1 MISLLRRE
9 ISSFLN
15 SLIGYIVISLFLVTI
30 GLFMWIFPGEF
41 NVLDSGYANIDTL
54 FIIAPWVFIFLGPA
68 ITMRSF
74 SEEFRT
80 GTIELIMTKP
90 LTDWEIVMAKFLAG
104 IILIV
109 LALLPS
115 LVYVY
120 TIGQLGATAWNLDT
134 GALWGS
140 YIGLLFLASGFIAIG
155 LFASSLSSNQIVAF
169 IVGVFLSFFCF
180 VGFESISGLSAFTG
194 IELIIARLGINEHYI
209 SMSRGVIDTR
219 DLLYFL
225 SLIVV
230 FVAATKLKLES
241 RNW

>member
-140 YIGLLFLASGFIAIG
+140 YIGLLFLASGFVAIG

-180 VGFESISGLSAFTG
+180 VGF
-194 IELIIARLGINEHYI
+194 
-209 SMSRGVIDTR
+209 
-219 DLLYFL
+219 
-225 SLIVV
+225 
-230 FVAATKLKLES
+230 
-241 RNW
+241 

>member
-41 NVLDSGYANIDTL
+41 NVLDSGYASIDTL

-90 LTDWEIVMAKFLAG
+90 LTDWEIVLAKFLAG
-104 IILIV
+104 IILIM
-109 LALLPS
+109 LSLLPS

-120 TIGQLGATAWNLDT
+120 TVGQLGASPWNLDS

-140 YIGLLFLASGFIAIG
+140 YIGLLFLASGFVAIG

-169 IVGVFLSFFCF
+169 IIAVFLSFFCF
-180 VGFESISGLSAFTG
+180 VGFESISGLEVFKG
-194 IELIIARLGINEHYI
+194 IELVIARLGINEHYI

-230 FVAATKLKLES
+230 FIAATKLKLES

>member
-120 TIGQLGATAWNLDT
+120 TIGQLGATPWNLDT

-140 YIGLLFLASGFIAIG
+140 YIGLLFLASGFVAIG
-155 LFASSLSSNQIVAF
+155 LFASSLSSNQIIAF

>member
-1 MISLLRRE
+1 
-9 ISSFLN
+9 
-15 SLIGYIVISLFLVTI
+15 
-30 GLFMWIFPGEF
+30 
-41 NVLDSGYANIDTL
+41 
-54 FIIAPWVFIFLGPA
+54 
-68 ITMRSF
+68 MRSF

-140 YIGLLFLASGFIAIG
+140 YIGLLFLASGFVAIG

>member
-1 MISLLRRE
+1 
-9 ISSFLN
+9 
-15 SLIGYIVISLFLVTI
+15 
-30 GLFMWIFPGEF
+30 
-41 NVLDSGYANIDTL
+41 
-54 FIIAPWVFIFLGPA
+54 
-68 ITMRSF
+68 MRSF

-140 YIGLLFLASGFIAIG
+140 YIGLLFIASGFVAIG

>member
-140 YIGLLFLASGFIAIG
+140 YIGLLFIASGFVAIG

>member
-140 YIGLLFLASGFIAIG
+140 YIGLLFLASGFVAIG

>member
-104 IILIV
+104 IILII

-140 YIGLLFLASGFIAIG
+140 YIGLLFLASGFVAIG